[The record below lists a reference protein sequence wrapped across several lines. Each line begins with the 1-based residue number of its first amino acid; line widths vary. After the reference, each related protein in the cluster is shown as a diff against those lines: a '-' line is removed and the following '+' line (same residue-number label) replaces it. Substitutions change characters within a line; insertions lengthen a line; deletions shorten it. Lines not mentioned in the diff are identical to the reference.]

1 MAKPF
6 VRQVVTAN
14 DLLDGDAVWLTAA
27 GEWSLD
33 ATAALVLHTPDDA
46 AFALRAAQAQPGR
59 VVGPYLADVTL
70 NQGLPTPVHTRESLR
85 TRGPS
90 NYFHGKQEAAQ
101 NV

>member
-6 VRQVVTAN
+6 TPQVVTAN

-27 GEWSLD
+27 GDWTLD
-33 ATAALVLHTPDDA
+33 SALALVLENADDA
-46 AFALRAAQAQPGR
+46 AIALQAAATQAGR
-59 VVGPYLADVTL
+59 VVGPYLADVAL
-70 NQGLPTPVHTRESLR
+70 SDGGPVPVHTREALR

-90 NYFHGKQEAAQ
+90 NYFHGKQELAQ